1 MALVERARRAGVVAP
16 LLLAATGAV
25 TTALLLSRHGV
36 VTTPD
41 GLVYTGTADNLGSG
55 AGLAVPFEPYTDH
68 HPPTEAL
75 RLAGSFP
82 LRQWPPLYPATLGA
96 LASTGAAPEA
106 VAHVLNP
113 ALFGM
118 SLLLVGVLTRRT
130 YSASWT
136 SLYLALVVTIL
147 VRACT
152 ADAASLPLLHATT
165 LSEPLMLALLLG
177 CLVCVDRAI
186 ESGARRDLWAGV
198 ALGAAVCTTRFV
210 GASVVAAVAAA
221 GVLVVSPRFRVL
233 RAAACSAVAG
243 LPLVVLLPGTSSGRR
258 APRVE
263 RVTGAARELATGL
276 LDATT
281 PPTWPGVVRGAAL
294 VLPVG
299 ATAAVA
305 VRAWRRD
312 GDGRRLA
319 RILLP
324 GIVGAA
330 MVGHL
335 AVAQVTVDSNIALT
349 GRQLAV
355 PLALV
360 ATTGLG
366 IWSSAPTARARR
378 GAAAVA
384 MLVATAAWS
393 GPFAHALRH
402 PAQPADLTGVARLV
416 GSLPDGAPIFT
427 NAPDVVYQASGRPAL
442 LVPCPTDYFT
452 HAPRPS
458 YEREVA
464 ELRTLMDDGAV
475 VLVIEGFLGR
485 AAECARVVH
494 HLGPS
499 DVRTNRIALFTG

>member
-210 GASVVAAVAAA
+210 GASVVAAVAVRACSSCRLASGCCAPQPAAPWPGFRSSSSCPAPAA
-221 GVLVVSPRFRVL
+221 G
-233 RAAACSAVAG
+233 G
-243 LPLVVLLPGTSSGRR
+243 
-258 APRVE
+258 
-263 RVTGAARELATGL
+263 
-276 LDATT
+276 
-281 PPTWPGVVRGAAL
+281 
-294 VLPVG
+294 
-299 ATAAVA
+299 
-305 VRAWRRD
+305 
-312 GDGRRLA
+312 
-319 RILLP
+319 
-324 GIVGAA
+324 
-330 MVGHL
+330 
-335 AVAQVTVDSNIALT
+335 
-349 GRQLAV
+349 
-355 PLALV
+355 
-360 ATTGLG
+360 
-366 IWSSAPTARARR
+366 
-378 GAAAVA
+378 
-384 MLVATAAWS
+384 
-393 GPFAHALRH
+393 
-402 PAQPADLTGVARLV
+402 
-416 GSLPDGAPIFT
+416 
-427 NAPDVVYQASGRPAL
+427 GRPASSGS
-442 LVPCPTDYFT
+442 PAR
-452 HAPRPS
+452 HASSPPGFSTRRRRRRGPAS
-458 YEREVA
+458 SA
-464 ELRTLMDDGAV
+464 ELHWSCRSARRPPSPCGRGAV
-475 VLVIEGFLGR
+475 TGTV
-485 AAECARVVH
+485 AASPASCCPASSVRRWSATS
-494 HLGPS
+494 PS
-499 DVRTNRIALFTG
+499 RR